1 MITNFDL
8 FLSFLEIMLWLH
20 IILGATISHDPLLQ
34 KAYQSEALSC
44 FTSWLK
50 YIQSFDLCLDF
61 CLVSLYF
68 VQRIY
73 IYLKKS
79 KSRLLKQMS
88 MANANTVCV
97 TYTLIQ
103 SHFKHVQSTFMMF
116 RSSSELHCTS
126 ICRISMW
133 YIGYIESI
141 ITPIFPCG

>member
-1 MITNFDL
+1 MVAHHFRGDYITWPIAAKGLLVWSIKL
-8 FLSFLEIMLWLH
+8 FYFLAQIHLEFWLMFRLLSHL
-20 IILGATISHDPLLQ
+20 PL
-34 KAYQSEALSC
+34 
-44 FTSWLK
+44 
-50 YIQSFDLCLDF
+50 F
-61 CLVSLYF
+61 CAKN
-68 VQRIY
+68 
-73 IYLKKS
+73 IYLYIKKS

-116 RSSSELHCTS
+116 RSSSELHRTS